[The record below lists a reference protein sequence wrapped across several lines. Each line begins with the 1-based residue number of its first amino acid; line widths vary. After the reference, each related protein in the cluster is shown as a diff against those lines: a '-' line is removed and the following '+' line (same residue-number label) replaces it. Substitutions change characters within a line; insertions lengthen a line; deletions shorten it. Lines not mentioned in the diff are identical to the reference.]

1 MTKKYKKCLPAV
13 NDGDNSGTVFSDME
27 EHRHGEVEMRARR
40 VTPTAVVVRQSIVRG
55 TEVSSSNEDGRTS
68 GMAPLWV
75 IVTLDLKTRSTTQ
88 SIVE

>member
-1 MTKKYKKCLPAV
+1 
-13 NDGDNSGTVFSDME
+13 ME

-40 VTPTAVVVRQSIVRG
+40 VTPTAVVVWESKVGRAEVR
-55 TEVSSSNEDGRTS
+55 SSNEDGRTS

-75 IVTLDLKTRSTTQ
+75 VVTFDLKTRSTTQ